1 MIQYAVVGDPIA
13 HSKSP
18 QIHQMFAEQIGEAI
32 TYSKERVIDAD
43 FDEYVRRFF
52 AQGGGGLN
60 VTLPHKE
67 AAFSLANQT
76 TVQAQLAKAAN
87 TLWLNDEAVLCAD
100 NTDGAGI
107 VRDLSINN
115 DIPLTGKR
123 ILMLGA
129 GGAARGAL
137 ASLIGV
143 NPDSILVLNRTL
155 SRAQLMQQDFE
166 SAYQLEIADFD
177 EKPQGSFDVIIN
189 ATSASISGA
198 VPQIDSNYLNDN
210 SCCYDMMYADKP
222 TPFME
227 WGKINGAAKVL
238 DGLGMLVEQAAES
251 FSIWRG
257 VRPDT
262 APVIDALRK

>member
-1 MIQYAVVGDPIA
+1 LIQYAVVGDPIA

-18 QIHQMFAEQIGEAI
+18 QIHQMFAKQTGEAI
-32 TYSKERVIDAD
+32 TYLKEQVDEAD
-43 FDEYVRRFF
+43 FDQYVRVFF

-67 AAFSLANQT
+67 AAFSLAKQT

-87 TLWLNDEAVLCAD
+87 TLWMNEKAVLCAD

-115 DIPLTGKR
+115 DITLTGKR

-143 NPDSILVLNRTL
+143 NPDRILVLNRTL

-166 SAYQLEIADFD
+166 SAYQLEVADFD
-177 EKPQGSFDVIIN
+177 EKPQYSFDVIIN
-189 ATSASISGA
+189 ATSASISGT
-198 VPQIDSNYLNDN
+198 VPQIDSGYL
-210 SCCYDMMYADKP
+210 SESTCCYDMMYADEP

-227 WGKINGAAKVL
+227 WGRSNGAGKVL

-262 APVIDALRK
+262 GPVIQALRS